1 MSAQKF
7 VNEKGGAM
15 MLKKAVSS
23 AIAFFALSA
32 LLLAQPKNLEAL
44 KGKTVPD
51 FQLRDLDGKVY
62 RFSQFRGK
70 VVLLNFWSPY

>member
-1 MSAQKF
+1 
-7 VNEKGGAM
+7 M
-15 MLKKAVSS
+15 MLKKAVG
-23 AIAFFALSA
+23 ATIALFALSV

>member
-1 MSAQKF
+1 
-7 VNEKGGAM
+7 
-15 MLKKAVSS
+15 MLKKAVGL
-23 AIAFFALSA
+23 AIAFFAFSVLLSA
-32 LLLAQPKNLEAL
+32 QSKNLEAL

-70 VVLLNFWSPY
+70 VLLLNFWSPY

>member
-1 MSAQKF
+1 VKKS
-7 VNEKGGAM
+7 VSEKGGVTI
-15 MLKKAVSS
+15 LKKAVGL
-23 AIAFFALSA
+23 AIALFAFSVLLSA
-32 LLLAQPKNLEAL
+32 QSKNLEAL

-70 VVLLNFWSPY
+70 VLLLNFWSPY

>member
-1 MSAQKF
+1 VKKS
-7 VNEKGGAM
+7 VSEKGGVT
-15 MLKKAVSS
+15 MLKKAVG
-23 AIAFFALSA
+23 ATIALFAFSVLLSA
-32 LLLAQPKNLEAL
+32 QSKNLEAL

-70 VVLLNFWSPY
+70 VLLLNFWSPY